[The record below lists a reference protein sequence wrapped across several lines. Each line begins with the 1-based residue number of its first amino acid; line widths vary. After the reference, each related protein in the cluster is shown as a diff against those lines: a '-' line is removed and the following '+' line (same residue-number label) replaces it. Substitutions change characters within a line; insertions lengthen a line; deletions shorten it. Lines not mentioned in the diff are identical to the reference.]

1 MLKIINLCETMVYD
15 VIVIGA
21 GAAGC
26 FFAINYKEKHPDAS
40 VLILE
45 KSNKPLAKL
54 KISGGGRCNVTHA
67 CFDPREL
74 VKYYP
79 RGQKELMGPF
89 NSFQPG
95 DTIAWFA
102 ERGVE
107 LKIEEDGRMF
117 PTTDSSQ
124 TIIDTFLGELEA
136 KEVKIYYSCGVDAIN
151 YSEDGVHLDCG
162 EQSFKARNIFLAT
175 GGTPSMWKVL
185 NNMGIDIVDPV
196 PALFTFNIS
205 SKIISDLPGVSCPNT
220 RVKIVGTKLE
230 EFGPTLITHWGL
242 SGPGILKLSSVAAI
256 LLHTK
261 KYKFKI
267 EVNWNIDYE
276 FQDVIEVF
284 KNQKEIHPKQKVW
297 PNPLVEMPKRLWK
310 NLCAVSGISEENN
323 YADVNKKQIVALA
336 NLCTNCSFDVNG
348 KSTNKD
354 EFVSAGGVGLKQVD
368 FKRMNLKQFPRVYL
382 AGEVLNIDALTG
394 GFNFQNAWT
403 GAWIASQNME

>member
-1 MLKIINLCETMVYD
+1 MYD

-26 FFAINYKEKHPDAS
+26 FFAINYKEKHPNAN

-67 CFDPREL
+67 CFEPREL

-79 RGQKELMGPF
+79 RGHKELVGPF

-107 LKIEEDGRMF
+107 LKIEDDGRMF
-117 PTTDSSQ
+117 PITDSSQ
-124 TIIDTFLGELEA
+124 TIIDTFLGELED
-136 KEVKIYYSCGVDAIN
+136 KGVNIYYSCGVDEIN
-151 YSEDGVHLDCG
+151 HEEETVELQCG
-162 EQSFKARNIFLAT
+162 NQSFKCKNIFLAT
-175 GGTPSMWKVL
+175 GGTSSMWNLLKK
-185 NNMGIDIVDPV
+185 MGVDIVDPV

-220 RVKIVGTKLE
+220 SVKIIGTKLQ

-256 LLHTK
+256 LLHQS

-267 EVNWNIDYE
+267 EVNWNSDYE
-276 FQDVIEVF
+276 FQDVIELI
-284 KNQKEIHPKQKVW
+284 KNQKKEHPKQKVIG
-297 PNPLVEMPKRLWK
+297 NSLIEMPKRLWK
-310 NLCAVSGISEENN
+310 NLCISAGAKDENN
-323 YADVNKKQIVALA
+323 YADLSKQQMHALA
-336 NLCTNCSFDVNG
+336 NACTNCLFDVNG

-354 EFVSAGGVGLKQVD
+354 EFVSAGGVELKQID
-368 FKRMNLKQFPRVYL
+368 FKRMNLKKFPHIYL

-403 GAWIASQNME
+403 GAWIAAQNME